1 MNKKP
6 PIFKHFRN
14 IYNQNP
20 WVLVAILWVSI
31 LPSIGAL
38 MLGNWIYR
46 HWSEINL
53 APIIEPEIALI
64 YCISGTVLMG
74 LAFVPT
80 TFFAVISGYVFGWQ
94 AFPYLVLAYTLASA
108 VGYFLG
114 RILEKDSLDLL
125 LEPYPKAKKL
135 ILEKKEQMGSLI
147 FFVRI
152 SPVIPFAI
160 SNLVFA
166 LLRTGIKRVLWFGL
180 LGMLPRTLLAFSS
193 GALAGS
199 IQEAL
204 SSKSSVWQYVLIA
217 VLLIVSLVGIYAF
230 FTKSV
235 SKKGN

>member
-6 PIFKHFRN
+6 PIFKHLRN
-14 IYNQNP
+14 IYNQSP
-20 WVLVAILWVSI
+20 WVLVAVLWVSI
-31 LPSIGAL
+31 LPSIGAII
-38 MLGNWIYR
+38 LGNWIYS

-53 APIIEPEIALI
+53 SPIIKPEIVLI
-64 YCISGTVLMG
+64 YCISGTFLMG
-74 LAFVPT
+74 LALVPT

-94 AFPYLVLAYTLASA
+94 TFPYLVLAYTLASA
-108 VGYFLG
+108 VGYYLG

-125 LEPYPKAKKL
+125 LAPYPKAKKL
-135 ILEKKEQMGSLI
+135 ISEKKGQMGSLI

-166 LLRTGIKRVLWFGL
+166 MLRTGIKRVLWFGF

-199 IQEAL
+199 LQEAL
-204 SSKSSVWQYVLIA
+204 TTKSPFWQYVLIVA
-217 VLLIVSLVGIYAF
+217 LLVVSLVGIYTF
-230 FTKSV
+230 FTKSA
-235 SKKGN
+235 SKN

>member
-6 PIFKHFRN
+6 PIFKHLRN
-14 IYNQNP
+14 IYNQSP
-20 WVLVAILWVSI
+20 WVLVTVLWVSI
-31 LPSIGAL
+31 LPSIGAII
-38 MLGNWIYR
+38 LGNWIYS

-53 APIIEPEIALI
+53 SPIIKPEIVLI
-64 YCISGTVLMG
+64 YCISGTFLMG
-74 LAFVPT
+74 LALVPT

-94 AFPYLVLAYTLASA
+94 TFPYLVLAYTLASA
-108 VGYFLG
+108 VGYYLG

-125 LEPYPKAKKL
+125 LAPYPKAKKL
-135 ILEKKEQMGSLI
+135 ISEKKGQMGSLI

-166 LLRTGIKRVLWFGL
+166 MLRTGIKRVLWFGF

-199 IQEAL
+199 LQEAL
-204 SSKSSVWQYVLIA
+204 TTKSPIWQYVLIVA
-217 VLLIVSLVGIYAF
+217 LLVVSLVGIYTF
-230 FTKSV
+230 FTKSA
-235 SKKGN
+235 SKN